1 MQANVQWRAVGKLS
15 RWSGALSQQGVVAV
29 TSVMYLPGGSN
40 VVGVHSSQIHTA
52 QRKTPDCLYTP
63 LYYISHKKHPNIV
76 LSNPRI
82 HRDHHESNQYIVCV
96 CVCRGGKQRNEN
108 TVSSYAWLTEH
119 GNTKCGLWNV
129 NQMR

>member
-40 VVGVHSSQIHTA
+40 VVGVRSSQIHTA

-63 LYYISHKKHPNIV
+63 LYYITRTMNHSHC
-76 LSNPRI
+76 L
-82 HRDHHESNQYIVCV
+82 
-96 CVCRGGKQRNEN
+96 
-108 TVSSYAWLTEH
+108 
-119 GNTKCGLWNV
+119 
-129 NQMR
+129 